1 MWASTARAIGPL
13 MSGTVAVFLGNTI
26 LITILPIRAQVEGFS
41 ESAIGLM
48 GTIHFAGFALGCL
61 IGPLM
66 VTKVGHI
73 RCFAGFSALMAT
85 ITLLFPFAIDPAAWT
100 VMRGLSGVCLAIL
113 YLVIESW
120 LNDSADNEIRG
131 AVLSV
136 YIIAASAVTVAGQLM
151 INLFPVEAFQQFSMA
166 AVFLVL
172 AVAPLTLADSKAP
185 KPVPEAR
192 LRIAR
197 LWALSPT
204 GFVACLA
211 AGMVEGAFWTL
222 GPVYAQGKDL
232 PVSQITLFMAAFV
245 LGGLLSQWP
254 LGRLSDHVDRR
265 WVIIGCCVGTTVTAV
280 LLAFLPLASGVLAF
294 LLAVLHGAFMLP
306 LYPLSLAHANDHAPN
321 EELVEV
327 SSGLLLLYAVGAISG
342 PWAVGWAMETYDSG
356 GVLFLAMAV
365 ILSLL
370 ALFIVLRAIVRAAP
384 SDRSL
389 RALFVPV
396 PKTSQSIYTLET
408 DD

>member
-48 GTIHFAGFALGCL
+48 GTIHFAGFALGCV
-61 IGPLM
+61 IGPVM

-85 ITLLFPFAIDPAAWT
+85 IILLFPFAIDPAAWSA
-100 VMRGLSGVCLAIL
+100 MRGLSGICLAIL

-166 AVFLVL
+166 AIFLVL

-204 GFVACLA
+204 GFMACLA

-222 GPVYAQGKDL
+222 GPVYAQGKGL

-254 LGRLSDHVDRR
+254 LGRLSDRVDRR

-280 LLAFLPLASGVLAF
+280 LLAFLPLASGILAF
-294 LLAVLHGAFMLP
+294 LLAILHGAFMLP

-327 SSGLLLLYAVGAISG
+327 SSGLLLLYAVGAIAG
-342 PWAVGWAMETYDSG
+342 PWAVGWAMESYDSG

>member
-13 MSGTVAVFLGNTI
+13 MSGTIAVFLGNTV
-26 LITILPIRAQVEGFS
+26 LITMLPIRAQIEGFS

-48 GTIHFAGFALGCL
+48 GTIHFAGFALGCV
-61 IGPLM
+61 IGPYM

-73 RCFAGFSALMAT
+73 RCFAGFGALMAT
-85 ITLLFPFAIDPAAWT
+85 ITLLFPFAVDPAAWSA
-100 VMRGLSGVCLAIL
+100 MRGLGGVCIAIL

-120 LNDSADNEIRG
+120 LNDSTDNDTRG

-136 YIIAASAVTVAGQLM
+136 YIIAASAVTVAGQLLV
-151 INLFPVEAFQQFSMA
+151 NLFPIEAFQQFSMA
-166 AVFLVL
+166 AIFLVL

-197 LWALSPT
+197 LWALSPA

-222 GPVYAQGKDL
+222 GPVYAQGQGMA
-232 PVSQITLFMAAFV
+232 VSDITFFMAAFV

-254 LGRLSDHVDRR
+254 LGRLSDHIDRR
-265 WVIIGCCVGTTVTAV
+265 WVIIGCCLGTTVTAV
-280 LLAFLPLASGVLAF
+280 LLATLPLPGGVFTLS
-294 LLAVLHGAFMLP
+294 LAVLHGGFMLP

-327 SSGLLLLYAVGAISG
+327 SSGLLLLYALGAISG
-342 PWAVGWAMETYDSG
+342 PWAVGWAMEAQDSG
-356 GVLFLAMAV
+356 AALFLAMAA

-370 ALFIVLRAIVRAAP
+370 ALFIVLRAFLRAAP
-384 SDRSL
+384 SDRNL
-389 RALFVPV
+389 RSLFVPV
-396 PKTSQSIYTLET
+396 PKTSQSIYSLET